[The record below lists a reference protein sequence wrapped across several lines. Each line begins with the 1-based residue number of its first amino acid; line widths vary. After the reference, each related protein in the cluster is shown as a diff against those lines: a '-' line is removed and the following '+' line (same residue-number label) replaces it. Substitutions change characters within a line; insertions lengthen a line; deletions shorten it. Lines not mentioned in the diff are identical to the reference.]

1 MSPEAVMPFP
11 PASDTDTRSSAADEA
26 RTSFAQGVVALFWI
40 GLIVL
45 LIPILILLVGL
56 PVAAILRLLVDG
68 TAWVAGLVG

>member
-1 MSPEAVMPFP
+1 VTKLALMIAMVSIVVVLGIGAIGVWLT
-11 PASDTDTRSSAADEA
+11 AEA
-26 RTSFAQGVVALFWI
+26 RVF